1 MPSSSSA
8 SSSSHPANAL
18 SLSSPTALPA
28 STIASLEQQ
37 LADEADLQRC
47 AETNHRKILNETM
60 AQLKHELLMIQSD
73 DWMFE
78 NPKNHPHQGDSS
90 LPAQSLSF
98 P

>member
-1 MPSSSSA
+1 MPSSTSA

-18 SLSSPTALPA
+18 SLASSTALPA
-28 STIASLEQQ
+28 STLASLDLQ
-37 LADEADLQRC
+37 LDDEADLQRC

-60 AQLKHELLMIQSD
+60 AQLRHELVMIQND

-78 NPKNHPHQGDSS
+78 KSKDHHQGDS
-90 LPAQSLSF
+90 LPAQSLSL

>member
-8 SSSSHPANAL
+8 SSSHPANAL

-28 STIASLEQQ
+28 STLASLEQQ

-47 AETNHRKILNETM
+47 ADTNHRKILGETM
-60 AQLKHELLMIQSD
+60 AQLKHELVMFQND

-78 NPKNHPHQGDSS
+78 KPTNHPHHHQGDT
-90 LPAQSLSF
+90 LPAQSLSL